1 MTLEEEKYYDNY
13 FDVFA
18 SDGWKQYIS
27 EISEILD
34 SHRIEDIKDEQALQ
48 FLKGERSALH
58 RVLGFEL
65 GIRTTYD
72 TIKVSDLDD

>member
-48 FLKGERSALH
+48 FLKGERSALN
-58 RVLGFEL
+58 RVLSFEL
-65 GIRTTYD
+65 GIRTAYE
-72 TIKVSDLDD
+72 TIKASDSND